1 MTSSREEPT
10 EVVLVRQRASA
21 APGAVA
27 VVRLLAGLPPHW
39 ACACAVGCDRITLRV
54 GTPAP
59 GGTEAVTTV
68 VAGSAPPG
76 WAVPR

>member
-1 MTSSREEPT
+1 VTSSREEPT

-21 APGAVA
+21 APGAIA

-54 GTPAP
+54 GTPPP
-59 GGTEAVTTV
+59 GGAEAVTTV

>member
-39 ACACAVGCDRITLRV
+39 ACAWAVGGDRITLRV
-54 GTPAP
+54 GAAP
-59 GGTEAVTTV
+59 GAAEAVTTV

-76 WAVPR
+76 WTVPR

>member
-1 MTSSREEPT
+1 MTSSGEEPT
-10 EVVLVRQRASA
+10 EVVLVRQKASA

-39 ACACAVGCDRITLRV
+39 TCAWAVEGDRITLRV
-54 GTPAP
+54 STSAP
-59 GGTEAVTTV
+59 GGAEAVTTV